1 MSLLGIDIGTTGC
14 KSVIFNHN
22 GEILASEYMEYPL
35 IHPFPGW
42 NELDPNL
49 VLYYVK
55 ETIKKA
61 NQKVKKDRVS
71 ALAISCQGEA
81 IIPIDKEGNC
91 LYNAIVTF
99 DGRTKEQYEFWK
111 ENLGSSAVFKIT
123 GMPLN
128 PMYSINKI
136 MWLKKHRRDIFK
148 STYKFLCFEDFIHLK
163 LGLPPS
169 ISYSLAARTAAF
181 DIVKKQWSDFIL
193 REAKIDSAYL
203 ANPVEAAEIIGE
215 VPKSVSE
222 ELGFTGNPK
231 CAGGG
236 HDQACGAFGAGIV
249 KEGLAMN
256 AAGTSDVIIIVL
268 DKPFLDDV
276 MLTNNYPC
284 APYVIP
290 NKYTILTFNLTG
302 GLLLR
307 WYRDTFCYEEKEM
320 AKVNEK
326 SVYRIID
333 GNIYG
338 LPVNLFI
345 LPHFVGS
352 GTPTLD
358 ADSRGIIIGLDLETD
373 KPRISRAV
381 LESNAY
387 DLLLNI
393 ETLENMGVS
402 IEKII
407 AIGGGAKSNIWLQIK
422 ADITNKK
429 IITLENSEAASLGA
443 AMLAGIA
450 IGEYKNHKDAINTAV
465 RFKNVIKPQKKF
477 LKDYEK
483 RYKVYKEIYT
493 VNKELLHEISKLNKN

>member
-1 MSLLGIDIGTTGC
+1 
-14 KSVIFNHN
+14 
-22 GEILASEYMEYPL
+22 
-35 IHPFPGW
+35 
-42 NELDPNL
+42 
-49 VLYYVK
+49 
-55 ETIKKA
+55 
-61 NQKVKKDRVS
+61 
-71 ALAISCQGEA
+71 
-81 IIPIDKEGNC
+81 
-91 LYNAIVTF
+91 
-99 DGRTKEQYEFWK
+99 
-111 ENLGSSAVFKIT
+111 
-123 GMPLN
+123 
-128 PMYSINKI
+128 
-136 MWLKKHRRDIFK
+136 
-148 STYKFLCFEDFIHLK
+148 
-163 LGLPPS
+163 
-169 ISYSLAARTAAF
+169 
-181 DIVKKQWSDFIL
+181 
-193 REAKIDSAYL
+193 
-203 ANPVEAAEIIGE
+203 
-215 VPKSVSE
+215 
-222 ELGFTGNPK
+222 
-231 CAGGG
+231 
-236 HDQACGAFGAGIV
+236 
-249 KEGLAMN
+249 MN

-338 LPVNLFI
+338 LTVNLFI

-352 GTPTLD
+352 GNPTLD